1 VADMSARSLFTH
13 ASLGLGRHLMM
24 ACMVAGTMSVL
35 VVKSGQRDFGDVQ
48 AQVEGAA
55 IKTNLGGLRTAFA
68 IDYLAHQVAVSQG
81 AGPAQ
86 PMAAQQTNPFL
97 LLHRMPSNYA
107 GEMQTAEVTNLP
119 PGSWLFDPACAC
131 VAYRPLYPEWLNS
144 PSGAGVLWF
153 DVVGA
158 PGPLQLH
165 PREAYVWKGE
175 ALT

>member
-1 VADMSARSLFTH
+1 
-13 ASLGLGRHLMM
+13 MM

-35 VVKSGQRDFGDVQ
+35 VVKSGQRDFSDVQ
-48 AQVEGAA
+48 AQVEEAA

-68 IDYLAHQVAVSQG
+68 IDYLANQVAISQG
-81 AGPAQ
+81 AGPTQ
-86 PMAAQQTNPFL
+86 TMAGQQTNPFL
-97 LLHRMPSNYA
+97 LLHRIPSNYV
-107 GEMQTAEVTNLP
+107 GEMPAAEVINLP

-131 VAYRPLYPEWLNS
+131 IAYCPLYPEWLSS
-144 PSGAGVLWF
+144 PSGSSVLWF

-158 PGPLQLH
+158 PGPLQLT

>member
-1 VADMSARSLFTH
+1 MGTRSLFAH
-13 ASLGLGRHLMM
+13 VPLNLGRHLMM

-35 VVKSGQRDFGDVQ
+35 VVKSGQRDFSDVQ

-68 IDYLAHQVAVSQG
+68 IDYLAHQVAVPQD
-81 AGPAQ
+81 ARAAQ
-86 PMAAQQTNPFL
+86 PMAVQQTNPFL
-97 LLHRMPSNYA
+97 LLHRIPSNYA
-107 GEMQTAEVTNLP
+107 GEMPAAAVTNLP
-119 PGSWLFDPACAC
+119 PGSWLFDSACAC
-131 VAYRPLYPEWLNS
+131 IAYRPLYPEWLSS
-144 PSGAGVLWF
+144 PSGSSVLWF

-158 PGPLQLH
+158 PGPLQLT